1 LAYSRGGKITVLDE
15 DALEAIASGTE
26 HSLWTEL
33 TLSLYN
39 ISSKIA
45 NTQKAPSP
53 AMPES

>member
-33 TLSLYN
+33 TLLLYN